1 MDICI
6 FLYRIS
12 KTLWERCSYWS
23 GLSVTNEPSGT
34 GTGIPAKDVISVWVA
49 HAWPQV
55 AHTDLCV
62 CVSESSILCGQ
73 WGCGSCKPAIALASV
88 VLQLIYWTARH
99 GREVVGGVKE
109 RSRPLRKLS
118 PAVWSRLPGFVHS
131 FSFPPTNVEQNTGDM
146 ILGSQ
151 PCCVS
156 HYQCA
161 TLDKGIGKS

>member
-55 AHTDLCV
+55 AHTGLCEWEQYLV
-62 CVSESSILCGQ
+62 WPVGLWKLQASDSTGLCCAPANLLNCKAWEGSGGGGGSRRGLVLSGSSAQQSEADSLALCTPSPFPRLMWNKTQ
-73 WGCGSCKPAIALASV
+73 VIWSWEASPV
-88 VLQLIYWTARH
+88 VFHTTS
-99 GREVVGGVKE
+99 V
-109 RSRPLRKLS
+109 
-118 PAVWSRLPGFVHS
+118 
-131 FSFPPTNVEQNTGDM
+131 PP
-146 ILGSQ
+146 
-151 PCCVS
+151 
-156 HYQCA
+156 
-161 TLDKGIGKS
+161 

>member
-12 KTLWERCSYWS
+12 KTLWECCSYWS

-99 GREVVGGVKE
+99 GREVVGG
-109 RSRPLRKLS
+109 SRRGLVLSGSSAQQSEADSLALCTPSPFPRLMWNKRQVIWSWKPALLCFTLPVCHLR
-118 PAVWSRLPGFVHS
+118 
-131 FSFPPTNVEQNTGDM
+131 
-146 ILGSQ
+146 
-151 PCCVS
+151 
-156 HYQCA
+156 
-161 TLDKGIGKS
+161 

>member
-55 AHTDLCV
+55 AHTGLCEWEQYLV
-62 CVSESSILCGQ
+62 WPVGLWKLQASDSTGLCCAPANLLNCKA
-73 WGCGSCKPAIALASV
+73 WEGS
-88 VLQLIYWTARH
+88 
-99 GREVVGGVKE
+99 GGGVKE
-109 RSRPLRKLS
+109 RSRPFRKLS